1 MQNHFLNLNNKVA
14 AVIGASSGI
23 GRATALLLAKQGAA
37 VVLCARR
44 ADELAQTAALI
55 RAAGGRA
62 ETVAGD
68 ARQPETH
75 AAVVR
80 TAEQVFGG
88 LDIAINNVGALGAYK
103 PLAELSPDEWR
114 DTLDSNLTTAFLGA
128 RSQIPAMRRCAGVH
142 VQLCRQQRC
151 PAEPVGV
158 RHGKSGVV
166 RAGKGHYRRL
176 CGAGHPCQCRAFGRR
191 GHGYGGQRGT
201 EGMGGGLARG
211 QTHRAA

>member
-1 MQNHFLNLNNKVA
+1 MQNDFLNLNNKVA

-44 ADELAQTAALI
+44 ADELAQTAALV
-55 RAAGGRA
+55 REAGGRA
-62 ETVAGD
+62 ETAAGD

-80 TAEQVFGG
+80 TAERVFGG
-88 LDIAINNVGALGAYK
+88 LDIAVNNVGALGAYK

-128 RSQIPAMRRCAGVH
+128 RSQIPAI
-142 VQLCRQQRC
+142 L
-151 PAEPVGV
+151 
-158 RHGKSGVV
+158 
-166 RAGKGHYRRL
+166 
-176 CGAGHPCQCRAFGRR
+176 RR
-191 GHGYGGQRGT
+191 GGGT
-201 EGMGGGLARG
+201 PWAVYNWF
-211 QTHRAA
+211 A